1 MAKWLIICEPVFEL
15 IGRQRLE
22 KRATQATLE
31 QHELTTA
38 LIGIECGTSRAPGL
52 PALARIVSLPAP
64 TSSRRRDR
72 CVLAWWTLTMSLLAT
87 PCLTELARSRS
98 KKVDQRHINGYQPA
112 APETLRAGSSA
123 AASGV
128 LKTM

>member
-38 LIGIECGTSRAPGL
+38 LIGIEWHQPRAGL
-52 PALARIVSLPAP
+52 ACLGENCFLARTDLVEEA
-64 TSSRRRDR
+64 
-72 CVLAWWTLTMSLLAT
+72 
-87 PCLTELARSRS
+87 
-98 KKVDQRHINGYQPA
+98 
-112 APETLRAGSSA
+112 
-123 AASGV
+123 
-128 LKTM
+128 